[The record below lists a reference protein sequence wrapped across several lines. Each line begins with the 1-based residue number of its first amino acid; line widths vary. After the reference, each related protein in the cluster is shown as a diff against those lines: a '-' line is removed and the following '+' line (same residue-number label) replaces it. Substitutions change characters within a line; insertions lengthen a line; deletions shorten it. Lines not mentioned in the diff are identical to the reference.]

1 MPDIATTT
9 AIHKPLVAIV
19 GPSGSGKSTSLRNLD
34 PATTVILDGEQK
46 GFPFVGAKN
55 FTIKTFSNNAQYNEA
70 MKWALEQPKTELVIV
85 ESFTKVAFQ
94 IKTVCVQLFKGF
106 DIWSGYSRMI
116 RNTLNTSKNTKAIV
130 VFTAIDE
137 IVEILQP
144 DGSSVSKRMI
154 GAEGKELAKQGGIEP
169 DMLVVLFTDVRKNA
183 QGKVEYRFETN
194 NDGVT
199 TAKTP
204 MNLFEE
210 RFIPND
216 FKLVV
221 DAIKAKLL

>member
-34 PATTVILDGEQK
+34 PATTVILDGENK
-46 GFPFVGAKN
+46 GFPFPGAN
-55 FTIKTFSNNAQYNEA
+55 RFTIKSFTNNAEYNAA
-70 MKWALEQPKTELVIV
+70 MKWALEQPKTELVVV
-85 ESFTKVAFQ
+85 ESFTKMAYQ
-94 IKTVCVQLFKGF
+94 IKQVCSMAFKGY
-106 DIWSGYSRMI
+106 DIWSAYSKMI
-116 RNTLNTSKNTKAIV
+116 RNTFSLCKNTKAV
-130 VFTAIDE
+130 VAFTSIDF
-137 IVEILQP
+137 IVELPQP
-144 DGSSVSKRMI
+144 DGTSLSKRMI
-154 GAEGKELAKQGGIEP
+154 GYEGNELGKQGGIEP
-169 DMLVVLFTDVRKNA
+169 DFLLVLFTDVKKNA

-204 MNLFEE
+204 MNLFDE